1 MKLEGKILKIEGM
14 TCVSCERK
22 IEKELQKLDGIIEV
36 KASYEN
42 SSVITKFD
50 SNVINL
56 HKITDTIEKA
66 GYKLKAGEQ
75 KMSMEQLLG
84 IGIIIFAIYMIINST
99 IGFNFIPEVSQNMSY
114 GILFVVGLLTSLHCI
129 AMCGGIN
136 LSQCVSYKVTEEK
149 SKFSKLKPSFLYNVG
164 RVMSYTIIGGI
175 VGMLG
180 GIISFSGSAKG
191 LVAIMA
197 GVFMVV
203 MGLNMLNIFPWF
215 RKINIRMPKIFANKI
230 HSSKGHGPFYVGLLN
245 GLMPCGP
252 LQTMQLYALGTGSF
266 IAGATSMFVF
276 SLGTVPLMFGFGAI
290 SSILSKRFTQ
300 NMLKVSAVLVMILG
314 IIMVDRGLN
323 LSGLDLAIAAP
334 QEVSS
339 RSDNIAK
346 VEENVQYVS
355 TTMDGGDYTHI
366 VVQKG
371 IPVKWTITATSDDLN
386 GCNNPMTI
394 PKYNIVKKLV
404 PGENIIE
411 FTPEE
416 EGNIVYTC
424 WMGMVRS
431 TIKVVGDVNKVDIW
445 ETEQEVDEY
454 GTGAGLGG
462 CCGG

>member
-1 MKLEGKILKIEGM
+1 
-14 TCVSCERK
+14 
-22 IEKELQKLDGIIEV
+22 
-36 KASYEN
+36 
-42 SSVITKFD
+42 
-50 SNVINL
+50 
-56 HKITDTIEKA
+56 
-66 GYKLKAGEQ
+66 
-75 KMSMEQLLG
+75 
-84 IGIIIFAIYMIINST
+84 
-99 IGFNFIPEVSQNMSY
+99 
-114 GILFVVGLLTSLHCI
+114 
-129 AMCGGIN
+129 
-136 LSQCVSYKVTEEK
+136 
-149 SKFSKLKPSFLYNVG
+149 
-164 RVMSYTIIGGI
+164 
-175 VGMLG
+175 
-180 GIISFSGSAKG
+180 
-191 LVAIMA
+191 
-197 GVFMVV
+197 
-203 MGLNMLNIFPWF
+203 
-215 RKINIRMPKIFANKI
+215 
-230 HSSKGHGPFYVGLLN
+230 
-245 GLMPCGP
+245 
-252 LQTMQLYALGTGSF
+252 MQLYALGTGSF